1 MSTTLFEDIFDIR
14 QLNPEG
20 KRFDK
25 VTRIVCKGVS
35 YEMDLTLD
43 VNSEVYPMK
52 QGEKFTLALAS
63 TLDLDGKPDD
73 GLFDQS
79 GKPTLLDRYEY
90 GMYGKVFRYEHE
102 GGQRVAIYA
111 SFGGL
116 LMCLRG
122 EQRHLHMIRN
132 DTRIYCLMRKQ

>member
-20 KRFDK
+20 KRFEK

-73 GLFDQS
+73 GLYNQT
-79 GKPTLLDRYEY
+79 GEPTLLDRYEY

-102 GGQRVAIYA
+102 GAQRVYVSEDLDIGIALI
-111 SFGGL
+111 L
-116 LMCLRG
+116 LRC
-122 EQRHLHMIRN
+122 IV
-132 DTRIYCLMRKQ
+132 

>member
-1 MSTTLFEDIFDIR
+1 MYV
-14 QLNPEG
+14 
-20 KRFDK
+20 

-43 VNSEVYPMK
+43 INSEVYPMK

-79 GKPTLLDRYEY
+79 GKVR
-90 GMYGKVFRYEHE
+90 GRF
-102 GGQRVAIYA
+102 VAAPY
-111 SFGGL
+111 L
-116 LMCLRG
+116 
-122 EQRHLHMIRN
+122 
-132 DTRIYCLMRKQ
+132 